1 MDGSPVLDEA
11 EALWERIRVL
21 EQTVRELRASRRILM
36 ALLEAE
42 INEKQAVLE
51 KLSRLTHSLH

>member
-1 MDGSPVLDEA
+1 LDGSPVLDEA

-51 KLSRLTHSLH
+51 KLSRLTHSPH

>member
-1 MDGSPVLDEA
+1 LDGSPVLDEA